1 MDHFPSQPALNRPR
15 FGWSRP
21 ASLSKIRGG
30 YIQCIFFILVFL
42 KTIFINKPQE
52 NLFNNG
58 KMCHGGQEG
67 ATIAGALGS
76 QLISVNFLIL
86 D

>member
-1 MDHFPSQPALNRPR
+1 V
-15 FGWSRP
+15 
-21 ASLSKIRGG
+21 
-30 YIQCIFFILVFL
+30 YFFILVFL